1 MSHLADVNQDGK
13 PKLSRTAQNL
23 LRASLGNARIAV
35 RQAITASN
43 MAAAVFLDAEAV
55 AGLARDQGAERA
67 LDALGAAVL
76 THASALEGLRRKLDL
91 VSVSHEPKTKAA
103 SAPTA
108 PAAE

>member
-43 MAAAVFLDAEAV
+43 MAAAVFLDAETV
-55 AGLARDQGAERA
+55 AGLAGDQEAQQQ

-76 THASALEGLRRKLDL
+76 THANALEGLRRKLDL
-91 VSVSHEPKTKAA
+91 ISLTKTSDAITA
-103 SAPTA
+103 STPIQL
-108 PAAE
+108 AAE